1 MRNLSVVEYEQPG
14 FDPDTRILGFT
25 VEFHVHSTVL
35 RLHSEFFRAFLKH
48 YGQQHATPGSSSTA
62 SPFLY
67 EYTLVRDDDDM
78 FGLQPLAKS
87 KPISEDDDRTNQM
100 KHEAQDNIRQ
110 LLDAFYIKSS
120 DITYISELEQLV
132 RTADFYGALPITSRY
147 VESNLQNCQLGIYI
161 ADNPVLVL
169 CLARKLE
176 APVLFREA
184 FTLVVGSAYD
194 TECRKEIN
202 AKLRSTDL
210 PYGDNRG
217 NNNADLIPLIN
228 HYCTRLYR
236 DVADVNF
243 FLLKASRDHEHVL
256 RSRSATPEEQREA
269 LILDVI
275 QQELHPANGYGDLDK
290 WDATFY
296 RKLYDAP
303 FTPST
308 RQALMF
314 GDITQQS
321 DARVS
326 KLSRLLQ
333 AEVAAYVKQKLK
345 HVTKSYLK
353 FTRPFQLAGGE
364 SPLKH
369 FLCVRV
375 SYRDLPWIEDS
386 DDGIVE

>member
-1 MRNLSVVEYEQPG
+1 MRNLSAVKYEQPG
-14 FDPDTRILGFT
+14 FAPDTRILGFT

-35 RLHSEFFRAFLKH
+35 RLHSEFFRTFLKH
-48 YGQQHATPGSSSTA
+48 YDQQHATAGSSSAA
-62 SPFLY
+62 SSFIY
-67 EYTLVRDDDDM
+67 EYALVRDDDGM

-100 KHEAQDNIRQ
+100 KRQAQDNIRQ
-110 LLDAFYIKSS
+110 LLDAFYIKSC

-132 RTADFYGALPITSRY
+132 RTADFYGALPITSRF

-161 ADNPVLVL
+161 TDDPVLVL

-176 APVLFREA
+176 APVLFGEA
-184 FTLVVGSAYD
+184 FTLVVGSTYD
-194 TECRKEIN
+194 TECRKEITG
-202 AKLRSTDL
+202 KLRSTDL

-228 HYCTRLYR
+228 NYCTRLYR

-256 RSRSATPEEQREA
+256 RSRSASPPEQLEA
-269 LILDVI
+269 LVLDAI
-275 QQELHPANGYGDLDK
+275 QQELHPENGYGDLDE

-296 RKLYDAP
+296 RKLYNAP

-308 RQALMF
+308 RQALIF
-314 GDITQQS
+314 GDITQRS
-321 DARVS
+321 GAPVS
-326 KLSRLLQ
+326 TLSRLLQ
-333 AEVAAYVKQKLK
+333 AEVAAYVKHKLK
-345 HVTKSYLK
+345 HVTKNYLK
-353 FTRPFQLAGGE
+353 FTRPLKLAGGE

-375 SYRDLPWIEDS
+375 SYSDLPWIEDS
-386 DDGIVE
+386 DDDIVE